1 LFLSRIVRSLV
12 VFSSKGWVSK
22 EDANYY
28 FLSVCFPFYASLGSS
43 SIKLFLLSQFF
54 ISCVKLQLS
63 SRLLVLLSNTAF
75 SLSGMKNYTT
85 NVTTNTITARI
96 IRNYEA
102 VNSGVSLGVRYMKEL
117 QNSTLLS

>member
-1 LFLSRIVRSLV
+1 
-12 VFSSKGWVSK
+12 
-22 EDANYY
+22 
-28 FLSVCFPFYASLGSS
+28 
-43 SIKLFLLSQFF
+43 
-54 ISCVKLQLS
+54 
-63 SRLLVLLSNTAF
+63 
-75 SLSGMKNYTT
+75 MKNYTI

>member
-1 LFLSRIVRSLV
+1 LFFSGTATSLV
-12 VFSSKGWVSK
+12 VFSSKSWVPGD
-22 EDANYY
+22 DANYY

-43 SIKLFLLSQFF
+43 STKFF

-75 SLSGMKNYTT
+75 SLSGMKNYTI